1 MQGAEK
7 FPGDVHL
14 MLGIARV
21 HEALN
26 DLDTALTYHKKVGKI
41 HANMQNTKVYFQ
53 FYTAIESFKCHFYSS
68 VHVAFKKEIN
78 LSDVSLFTPFNRQSL
93 R

>member
-26 DLDTALTYHKKVGKI
+26 DLDTALTYHKKVGK
-41 HANMQNTKVYFQ
+41 HEDTQCKHQ
-53 FYTAIESFKCHFYSS
+53 SS
-68 VHVAFKKEIN
+68 R
-78 LSDVSLFTPFNRQSL
+78 SL
-93 R
+93 

>member
-26 DLDTALTYHKKVGKI
+26 DLDTALTYHKKVGK
-41 HANMQNTKVYFQ
+41 HEDT
-53 FYTAIESFKCHFYSS
+53 
-68 VHVAFKKEIN
+68 
-78 LSDVSLFTPFNRQSL
+78 
-93 R
+93 